1 MKKALNIIVFVVLLA
16 LVGYLTYHSYS
27 QSQELLRL
35 NNEFASTTLDYS
47 NKIKVLQNSLTGL
60 TNQNADLNSNLEA
73 ERARNDNFA
82 NQIGTIT
89 SKVGV
94 LDKLSKTDP
103 QLLQKYSKVFFL
115 NEHYVPA
122 SLTDI
127 EAQYVYPKDKKEQIL
142 TDVWSHLK
150 SLLTEATTTAGIN
163 LEIISAYR
171 SFGEQS
177 SLKSSYKFTYGAGT
191 ANQFSADQ
199 GYSEHQLGTT
209 VDFTTTEVGATLA
222 GFEKTKTY
230 DWLVANAHR
239 FGFTLSYPKDNS
251 YYVFEPWHWRYVGV
265 TLATKLRNENLH
277 FYDLDQRIINQYL
290 SSLF

>member
-1 MKKALNIIVFVVLLA
+1 MIIIFVALLA

-27 QSQELLRL
+27 QSQEITRL
-35 NNEFASTTLDYS
+35 NTEFASTTLDYS
-47 NKIKVLQNSLTGL
+47 NKLKILQTSVDDLTK
-60 TNQNADLNSNLEA
+60 QNTDLNSNLEA
-73 ERARNDNFA
+73 ERARNNDFA

-94 LDKLSKTDP
+94 LDKISKTDP

-127 EAQYVYPKDKKEQIL
+127 ESQFVYPKDKKEQIL
-142 TDVWSHLK
+142 TNVWPSLK
-150 SLLTEATTTAGIN
+150 NLLTEASSSGIN
-163 LEIISAYR
+163 LQIISAYR
-171 SFGEQS
+171 SYGEQS
-177 SLKSSYKFTYGAGT
+177 SLKSGYKFTYGAGT

-209 VDFTTTEVGATLA
+209 VDFTTPDVGASFK
-222 GFEKTKTY
+222 GFEKSKAY
-230 DWLVANAHR
+230 DWLNNNAHR
-239 FGFTLSYPKDNS
+239 FGFTLSYPEGNS

-277 FYDLDQRIINQYL
+277 FYDLEQRILNQYL